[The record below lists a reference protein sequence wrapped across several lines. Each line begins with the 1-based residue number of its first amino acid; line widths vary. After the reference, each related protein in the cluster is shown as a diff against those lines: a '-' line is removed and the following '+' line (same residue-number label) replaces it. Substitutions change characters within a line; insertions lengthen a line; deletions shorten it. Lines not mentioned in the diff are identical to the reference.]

1 MRHRLTRA
9 ILLLY
14 PRRVRNGHG
23 PEIAALIDDL
33 IAHDGRS
40 RTRLVTRLAVDG
52 LVQRAASTATAWT
65 VAAVMAAT
73 SFGGLAIS
81 DFAAADA
88 TRQVLPRTVH
98 TISPARHTHQP
109 PHRLPRRHCS
119 SYRPAEATAPRLTSA
134 QFSPRRCPFVR
145 CGCWHRAA
153 DDDGPAP
160 RGKRISAS
168 VRR

>member
-81 DFAAADA
+81 DFAAAHA
-88 TRQVLPRTVH
+88 TRQVLPRTLH
-98 TISPARHTHQP
+98 TVSPDGTAAHTGRPRRP
-109 PHRLPRRHCS
+109 PH
-119 SYRPAEATAPRLTSA
+119 A
-134 QFSPRRCPFVR
+134 SPRRNSHRDGDPFVR
-145 CGCWHRAA
+145 CGCWHRGA